1 MCGSGPEFTTSISF
15 SLDTTSAT
23 STISPTVT
31 ASSNPMTTTANPSSA
46 IVVLVPLLL

>member
-15 SLDTTSAT
+15 CLDTTSTT

-31 ASSNPMTTTANPSSA
+31 ASSNPMTTTANPSSSY
-46 IVVLVPLLL
+46 I